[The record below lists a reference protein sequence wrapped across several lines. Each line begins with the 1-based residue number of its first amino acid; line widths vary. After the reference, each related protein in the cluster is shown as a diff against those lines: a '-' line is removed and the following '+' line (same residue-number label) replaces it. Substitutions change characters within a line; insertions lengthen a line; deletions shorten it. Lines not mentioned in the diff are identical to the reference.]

1 MKKIAGLAIA
11 AIFAASAVYADQ
23 ESGTNFEGLEAG
35 ATIGA
40 GNTDSASSTDSYWL
54 GGDAI
59 ADLKNTVTAY
69 GEEAPYAG
77 TVGVPDAYKN
87 EAQNNKYLSVNTVGT
102 LMRTINKVETDTAAP
117 YDLESAPL
125 FIDTLVKFTPSE
137 IEPAVGAD
145 DKFVMWMDANSNLV
159 VRAGTY
165 KMVEGNESL
174 LVTNATLTGT
184 FSADTWYRLTVKML
198 PQIFGPVQMV
208 VYIDGVQQ
216 TYDSAEY
223 VAYDAT
229 IWETLVTAELVT
241 PELAAAKTANAL
253 FIAAADDGTSEIS
266 YLGFEGIGS
275 VDDISFTLDTPAFLN
290 GETTLAFT
298 LALGDGV
305 TAITYT
311 ISGTEGTQTAV
322 GAINVP
328 VNGTVT
334 VTGITAADWYTDTAV
349 LAATEGATAS
359 GNAFTVA
366 AAGSTGTVSATPVP
380 VISIVGTD
388 GAALTLNQ
396 LKAWAAANNIDYSDI
411 AAASE
416 SNVLK
421 AYLMNDDSVTPSGLK
436 VASIEKV
443 DDGVEFTFVKTNG
456 SSETEIE
463 SDEAI
468 NGSLYVWQGDTIEEM
483 EAATPTEVEISDA
496 GVVTIETTKKFF
508 KFKVDLPQAE

>member
-1 MKKIAGLAIA
+1 M
-11 AIFAASAVYADQ
+11 
-23 ESGTNFEGLEAG
+23 
-35 ATIGA
+35 
-40 GNTDSASSTDSYWL
+40 
-54 GGDAI
+54 
-59 ADLKNTVTAY
+59 
-69 GEEAPYAG
+69 
-77 TVGVPDAYKN
+77 
-87 EAQNNKYLSVNTVGT
+87 
-102 LMRTINKVETDTAAP
+102 
-117 YDLESAPL
+117 
-125 FIDTLVKFTPSE
+125 
-137 IEPAVGAD
+137 
-145 DKFVMWMDANSNLV
+145 
-159 VRAGTY
+159 
-165 KMVEGNESL
+165 
-174 LVTNATLTGT
+174 
-184 FSADTWYRLTVKML
+184 
-198 PQIFGPVQMV
+198 
-208 VYIDGVQQ
+208 
-216 TYDSAEY
+216 
-223 VAYDAT
+223 
-229 IWETLVTAELVT
+229 
-241 PELAAAKTANAL
+241 

-443 DDGVEFTFVKTNG
+443 DDESTVGALKEANG
-456 SSETEIE
+456 
-463 SDEAI
+463 
-468 NGSLYVWQGDTIEEM
+468 L
-483 EAATPTEVEISDA
+483 EVEYSKDLTRIS
-496 GVVTIETTKKFF
+496 IF
-508 KFKVDLPQAE
+508 

>member
-87 EAQNNKYLSVNTVGT
+87 DAQNNKYLSVNTVGT
-102 LMRTINKVETDTAAP
+102 LKRTINRVENDTSEP
-117 YDLESAPL
+117 YSDLATAPL

-137 IEPAVGAD
+137 IEPAVGD
-145 DKFVMWMDANSNLV
+145 EDKFVMWMDANSNLV
-159 VRAGTY
+159 ARVGAYVMDDQDQT
-165 KMVEGNESL
+165 VL
-174 LVTNATLTGT
+174 QTTNVIFNGT
-184 FSADTWYRLTVKML
+184 FSADTWYRLTVQIL
-198 PQIFGPVQMV
+198 PELEYAVHMV
-208 VYIDGVQQ
+208 VYIDGNRL
-216 TYDSAEY
+216 SAANY
-223 VAYDAT
+223 VPYHASM
-229 IWETLVTAELVT
+229 WEDIALGDVPADVVAL
-241 PELAAAKTANAL
+241 KQANAL
-253 FIAAADDGTSEIS
+253 FLAAAENNTSIS

-305 TAITYT
+305 TGITYT

-322 GAINVP
+322 GEINVP

-334 VTGITAADWYTDTAV
+334 VTGITPADWYTDTAV
-349 LAATEGATAS
+349 LAATEGATVS
-359 GNAFTVA
+359 DNAFTVA

-388 GAALTLNQ
+388 GATLTLNQ

-463 SDEAI
+463 SDDAI

-483 EAATPTEVEISDA
+483 EAATPTKVEISDA
-496 GVVTIETTKKFF
+496 GVVAIETTKKFF
-508 KFKVDLPQAE
+508 KFKVDLPTVE

>member
-23 ESGTNFEGLEAG
+23 ESGTNFEGLDAG
-35 ATIGA
+35 AIIGA
-40 GNTDSASSTDSYWL
+40 GNTDSTSSTDSYWL

-59 ADLKNTVTAY
+59 TDLKNTVTAY

-102 LMRTINKVETDTAAP
+102 LKRTINKVENDTSNP
-117 YDLESAPL
+117 YSDLATAPL

-137 IEPAVGAD
+137 IEPAVGEG

-159 VRAGTY
+159 IRAGAY
-165 KMVEGNESL
+165 VMNEQDMYAL
-174 LVTNATLTGT
+174 TPTNVTLNGT
-184 FSADTWYRLTVKML
+184 FTADTWYRLTVKML
-198 PQIFGPVQMV
+198 PDIYGPVQMV

-216 TYDSAEY
+216 TYASADY
-223 VAYDAT
+223 IPYDADT
-229 IWETLVTAELVT
+229 WALLEAAELVT
-241 PELAAAKTANAL
+241 PELATAKTANAL
-253 FIAAADDGTSEIS
+253 FIAADDQDQNVS

-322 GAINVP
+322 GPINVP

-334 VTGITAADWYTDTAV
+334 VTGITAADWYTDPAV

-359 GNAFTVA
+359 GSAFTVA

-388 GAALTLNQ
+388 GESLTLNQ
-396 LKAWAAANNIDYSDI
+396 LKAWAAANSIDYSDI
-411 AAASE
+411 AAASQ

-463 SDEAI
+463 SDDAI

-483 EAATPTEVEISDA
+483 EAATPTKVEISDA

-508 KFKVDLPQAE
+508 KFKVDLPQG